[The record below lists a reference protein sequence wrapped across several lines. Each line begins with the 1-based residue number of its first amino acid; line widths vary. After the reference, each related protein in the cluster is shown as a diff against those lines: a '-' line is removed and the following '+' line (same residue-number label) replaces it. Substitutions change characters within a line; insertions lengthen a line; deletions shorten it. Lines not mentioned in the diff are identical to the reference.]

1 MQRLFYDVETLDA
14 VYPVE
19 TMCLLFYNVETF
31 DTVYSMEIFYAAYSV
46 ETFDAVYDA
55 ETLGAKSF
63 LLDLNS
69 FHGR

>member
-1 MQRLFYDVETLDA
+1 METLDA

-31 DTVYSMEIFYAAYSV
+31 DTVYSMEIFYAVYSV